1 MAQQDYS
8 VAGNL
13 RVIGSTT
20 MYGNTTIV
28 GQVAIGN
35 SALNLATFASNMI
48 GNVNAANAA
57 IVAANTSMKAYVD
70 TGIGSALFA
79 ASSYGNAVV
88 AAYLPVDPS
97 IVSINSAITLS
108 NSNINAI
115 NSNITAANLNIASVQ
130 SNITAANANISATY
144 SNVRLLQSNVEYI
157 RANVLANGAVL
168 ASNIFLPDT
177 GNISVGNINASGNLV
192 MAGID
197 ATTIRFV
204 RSPDTTVN
212 PGEVYGNID
221 FAGEDSTTGA
231 AGTRA
236 RISVLG
242 SGTVGQTEISLY
254 TTGSGLFFGTGST
267 SLILNLR
274 SNTQGAFGACIGY
287 NKSIAGTITQSIG
300 RSFDPVMNDSS
311 TGTYISN
318 PAITSQ
324 WTDYSGEVNSFNE
337 LVVAHRFTQTYAGFA
352 GGDRANISLTAYHSA
367 LGGSPLAYTD
377 NQQSDVEFHVQG
389 VYVQDPSISPPV
401 VKRLRKRWIATI
413 SYASSTGNWT
423 VLDQVLQEAVYN
435 SDATNWPAG
444 AVNAS
449 KVFLQANVTAGS
461 QDLVLRLEAPTGAA
475 VTSSIHWQ
483 ITTKIRTIEFL

>member
-1 MAQQDYS
+1 MAQQDFS
-8 VAGNL
+8 ISGNL
-13 RVIGSTT
+13 RVADSTT
-20 MYGNTTIV
+20 IY
-28 GQVAIGN
+28 GQVVIGE
-35 SALNLATFASNMI
+35 SSLNLATFATDMI

-57 IVAANTSMKAYVD
+57 IVLANNSMKAYVD
-70 TGIGSALFA
+70 TGISSALFA

-88 AAYLPVDPS
+88 AAYLPIDPS
-97 IVSINSAITLS
+97 IVNINSAIAST

-115 NSNITAANLNIASVQ
+115 NSNVAAANLNIASIQ

-168 ASNIFLPDT
+168 ASNIFVGE
-177 GNISVGNINASGNLV
+177 GNIQLGNINASGNIVLT
-192 MAGID
+192 GID

-204 RSPDTTVN
+204 RSPDTTVAL
-212 PGEVYGNID
+212 GEVYGNID
-221 FAGEDSTTGA
+221 WTGEDASTGS

-236 RISVLG
+236 RISVIG
-242 SGTVGQTEISLY
+242 SGSVGQTEMTHY
-254 TTGSGLFFGTGST
+254 TAGSGST
-267 SLILNLR
+267 TLVLNLR
-274 SNTQGAFGACIGY
+274 SNAQGTFGATIGY
-287 NKSIAGTITQSIG
+287 NRSVAGRISPGVGQS
-300 RSFDPVMNDSS
+300 FNPVMNDGS
-311 TGTYISN
+311 TGTYIVN

-367 LGGSPLAYTD
+367 LGGLPLAYTD

-389 VYVQDPSISPPV
+389 VYVENPAISPPV

-413 SYASSTGNWT
+413 AYTSSTGNWT
-423 VLDQVLQEAVYN
+423 VLDQVLTETAYN
-435 SDATNWPAG
+435 SDAANWPAG

-461 QDLVLRLEAPTGAA
+461 KDLVLRLDAPTGAA
-475 VTSSIHWQ
+475 VTSTIHWM
-483 ITTKIRTIEFL
+483 ITTKIRTVEF

>member
-8 VAGNL
+8 ISGNL
-13 RVIGSTT
+13 RVT
-20 MYGNTTIV
+20 GNTTV
-28 GQVAIGN
+28 YGQVAIGN
-35 SALNLATFASNMI
+35 SALNLATFAADMI
-48 GNVNAANAA
+48 GNVNAANARVNAANAA
-57 IVAANTSMKAYVD
+57 IVSANNSMKAYVD
-70 TGIGSALFA
+70 TGISSALFA
-79 ASSYGNAVV
+79 ASSYGNVVV

-97 IVSINSAITLS
+97 IVSINAAITLS

-115 NSNITAANLNIASVQ
+115 NSNITAANLNIASIQ
-130 SNITAANANISATY
+130 SNIAAASANISATY

-168 ASNIFLPDT
+168 ASNIFLPET
-177 GNISVGNINASGNLV
+177 GNITVGNINASGNIV
-192 MAGID
+192 MTGTD

-212 PGEVYGNID
+212 SGEVYGNID
-221 FAGEDSTTGA
+221 FAGEDSNPGA

-254 TTGSGLFFGTGST
+254 TTGAGLIGAGST
-267 SLILNLR
+267 NLILNLR

-367 LGGSPLAYTD
+367 LGSSPLAYTD

-483 ITTKIRTIEFL
+483 ITTKIRTIEF